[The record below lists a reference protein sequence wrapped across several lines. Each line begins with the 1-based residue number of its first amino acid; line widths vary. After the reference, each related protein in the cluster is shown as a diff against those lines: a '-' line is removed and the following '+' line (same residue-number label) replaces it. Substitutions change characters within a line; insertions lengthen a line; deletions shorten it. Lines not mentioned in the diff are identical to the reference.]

1 MYADVAR
8 HTAREAAKATP
19 PLGVVA
25 VTLAGIDLQTWVY
38 VAALV
43 YTVLQGAY
51 LVWKW
56 VHEWRAAKVARP
68 KPTVPPSA

>member
-8 HTAREAAKATP
+8 HTAKEAAKATP

-25 VTLAGIDLQTWVY
+25 ATLAGIDLQTWVY

-43 YTVLQGAY
+43 YTGLQGAY
-51 LVWKW
+51 LIWKW
-56 VHEWRAAKVARP
+56 RREARKPDPP